1 MSDSGSTIEDP
12 TLYDNIITLPA
23 VEIDG
28 SKGVVGTTDESP
40 IEQHSR
46 AESSDAGTD
55 RSSAEDQPPEIKQ
68 PSLRNL
74 QVALAADLRREIARK
89 DAKICEME
97 QELSNRNRLLEK
109 TSAWLNDTER
119 RFADT
124 ASILKRE
131 SEKDSERDERA
142 VKKKKTKLSA

>member
-12 TLYDNIITLPA
+12 TLYDNMTTLPA
-23 VEIDG
+23 VENDG
-28 SKGVVGTTDESP
+28 SKGAVGMKDESP
-40 IEQHSR
+40 MEQHSR
-46 AESSDAGTD
+46 SESSDAGTD
-55 RSSAEDQPPEIKQ
+55 RSSAEDQPPEIKH
-68 PSLRNL
+68 PSLQDL
-74 QVALAADLRREIARK
+74 QGKNKK
-89 DAKICEME
+89 DVKICELE

-124 ASILKRE
+124 ARILKRE

-142 VKKKKTKLSA
+142 VKKKKTEVSA